1 MKQAREL
8 EQGYYLE
15 LNLSWDQKQ
24 REMERMAE
32 TCGVEVSTQ
41 KWELSNQLVIKSE
54 YICRSGPLVSL

>member
-1 MKQAREL
+1 MKKAREL

-41 KWELSNQLVIKSE
+41 EWELSNQLVIKSE
-54 YICRSGPLVSL
+54 

>member
-24 REMERMAE
+24 RELERMGEA
-32 TCGVEVSTQ
+32 CGARII
-41 KWELSNQLVIKSE
+41 IKE
-54 YICRSGPLVSL
+54 